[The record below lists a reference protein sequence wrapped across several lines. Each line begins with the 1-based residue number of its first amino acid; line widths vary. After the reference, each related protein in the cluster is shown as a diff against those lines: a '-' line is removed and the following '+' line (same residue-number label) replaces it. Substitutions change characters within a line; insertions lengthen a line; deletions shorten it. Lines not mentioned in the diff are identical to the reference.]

1 MQLKR
6 SFWKPAI
13 IGLIAVASGG
23 WLLQQGADGN
33 VYVKMRMLQD
43 VIRTVSDRY
52 VDDVDPSD
60 LYDLAIDGLLEKLG
74 DPHSTL
80 LRPEDY
86 SDLRLQTTGN
96 YGGLGI
102 RIDQKDGWITVV
114 QTLPKTPA
122 ERAGLRPGDRIVEV
136 DGISS
141 EGWTPDDAVRVL
153 RGPKGAPVD
162 IVIVRV
168 GVNAP
173 IPVQI
178 VRDDIHVEYVTG
190 FMYDEGIGYIRHQ
203 QFSENSAN
211 DIRQVVRTRSAQGME
226 GLIFDLRANPGGL
239 LEEGVAV
246 SDLFLNRGSD
256 VVETR
261 SRIADQN
268 DVYRASR
275 EPIDADLPVVVLVDA
290 FSASASEIVA
300 GALQDHDR
308 ALVVGT
314 PTFGKGSVQTL
325 FPLAGGNYLKLT
337 TAKWY
342 TPNGRSIHRDRD
354 FDMIAIADPEEGDES
369 LDQETVH
376 GVLGDQ
382 VREVYYTDSGREVYG
397 GGGINPDLVV
407 RQDTLFTVERDF
419 RSELG
424 EDIPVYSDAVFRFAV
439 EYFDAHK
446 NLRVDFQITS
456 RMLDDLYDWLDG
468 AGIEIDRAL
477 YDGGSRLISR
487 DLGIQLAT
495 VAFDEE
501 DSTRRRLVLDR
512 QVETA
517 AELLREGR
525 TQSRL
530 FALAEAREDEV
541 EPQNQ
546 N

>member
-1 MQLKR
+1 
-6 SFWKPAI
+6 
-13 IGLIAVASGG
+13 
-23 WLLQQGADGN
+23 
-33 VYVKMRMLQD
+33 
-43 VIRTVSDRY
+43 
-52 VDDVDPSD
+52 
-60 LYDLAIDGLLEKLG
+60 
-74 DPHSTL
+74 
-80 LRPEDY
+80 
-86 SDLRLQTTGN
+86 
-96 YGGLGI
+96 
-102 RIDQKDGWITVV
+102 
-114 QTLPKTPA
+114 
-122 ERAGLRPGDRIVEV
+122 
-136 DGISS
+136 
-141 EGWTPDDAVRVL
+141 
-153 RGPKGAPVD
+153 
-162 IVIVRV
+162 
-168 GVNAP
+168 
-173 IPVQI
+173 
-178 VRDDIHVEYVTG
+178 
-190 FMYDEGIGYIRHQ
+190 
-203 QFSENSAN
+203 
-211 DIRQVVRTRSAQGME
+211 
-226 GLIFDLRANPGGL
+226 
-239 LEEGVAV
+239 
-246 SDLFLNRGSD
+246 
-256 VVETR
+256 
-261 SRIADQN
+261 
-268 DVYRASR
+268 
-275 EPIDADLPVVVLVDA
+275 
-290 FSASASEIVA
+290 
-300 GALQDHDR
+300 
-308 ALVVGT
+308 
-314 PTFGKGSVQTL
+314 
-325 FPLAGGNYLKLT
+325 
-337 TAKWY
+337 
-342 TPNGRSIHRDRD
+342 
-354 FDMIAIADPEEGDES
+354 MIAIADPEEGDES